1 MDTLFPHSTFD
12 LPDIPRSSPKISRTR
27 KSNANDNVMR
37 REERTVSAFG
47 PYNNLHPDKAHRNQV
62 LLNNYPRTCFGCP
75 LAAFGDNAHDTEKLG
90 FSHSQRTSILRGT
103 KQDPRRFLRPLF
115 LWFAFGLEQ
124 FLFYALRL
132 LSVPPCV
139 TIPIPTVLLVA
150 LRVVRRGTYY
160 ERYARGL

>member
-1 MDTLFPHSTFD
+1 MEAMDTLFPHSTFD

-103 KQDPRRFLRPLF
+103 KQDPRRSLRPLF

-124 FLFYALRL
+124 FLLCAPSTVSAAVRYHPHPHCSACCFDSCEKRYLLRAI
-132 LSVPPCV
+132 C
-139 TIPIPTVLLVA
+139 
-150 LRVVRRGTYY
+150 
-160 ERYARGL
+160 